1 MRTRAIN
8 DQVCMVVARNN
19 VTGSCIID
27 RKGGILAWNNGDRE
41 VITATLPAD
50 DGYGRTINILRRYW
64 AMKIHWAALLLLAT
78 ISRNDPACAQT
89 VSKVGEGEAASTT
102 NERKP
107 LSQSPFSDY
116 RLPV

>member
-1 MRTRAIN
+1 
-8 DQVCMVVARNN
+8 
-19 VTGSCIID
+19 
-27 RKGGILAWNNGDRE
+27 
-41 VITATLPAD
+41 
-50 DGYGRTINILRRYW
+50 
-64 AMKIHWAALLLLAT
+64 MKIPCVALLLLVT
-78 ISRNDPACAQT
+78 ISLDDPACAQT